1 MMNKLRRC
9 FTLTHNPRK
18 LFSMKS
24 YKEGYTKLNKLY
36 ESLLEKHT
44 SYNPKLPDI
53 KDERKKLPTRQR
65 LEHVL
70 DDGSF
75 FLELSQLAGEG
86 LYGNEEVLCGGLIT
100 GVGRIKNKP
109 TMIIANDYSQKGGSY
124 YPITIKKQIRA
135 QEIASELNLP
145 CLYIVDSAGANL
157 PRQNEVFPD
166 RDHFGRIFYNIS
178 RMSARGIPQIA
189 VVMGSCT
196 AGGAYV
202 PAMCDKSVIV
212 DKQGTVF
219 LGGPPLVKA
228 ATGETVTAEELGGGV
243 THTSISGVCDYLA
256 KDEFDA
262 VKKIRSIFN
271 NLNPTFDLKSEYLD
285 KSDIIKKRKALK
297 NLENHF
303 DPSLKDPLDPW
314 MLIRALTEYNFD
326 EFKSDYGKSIITGV
340 GDMMGQKIGIIANN
354 GVLFSEA
361 ALKAAHFIQLCDQQ
375 KTPLLFLQNI
385 SGFMVGKRYEWE
397 GIAKHGAKMVNAVS
411 NATVPKI
418 TLVFGASYGAGNYGM
433 CGRAYSPNFMFTWPM
448 SKLGVMGGEQAA
460 KVMVSVKKN
469 FNEEQKK
476 AYFEELKEKY
486 SKEAEAIYGTARLWD
501 DGVIMPEYTAETLD
515 LAFKIARNNWENK
528 ELTKSK
534 NFGVFRM

>member
-1 MMNKLRRC
+1 
-9 FTLTHNPRK
+9 
-18 LFSMKS
+18 MKS